1 MRLSTLG
8 VLELEGSSLRRP
20 KPLLLLAY
28 LAIEGRRDRRHLADV
43 FWPAATDGRNRL
55 SVTLRRLRAEAP
67 GCVETD
73 GAYVASRVAC
83 DAVALRDALARSDV
97 DAARAAYRGAFLD
110 GLDLEVGLDLEEWLY
125 ATREALADGVRDALI
140 ARASTLADHGDGE
153 RAATLAE
160 AAATLPGATPLDPV
174 AAARLAVLLRGGEL
188 DRSLVLRR
196 SVTDEDAGTAAA
208 VARPRSTIPPPSGH
222 LAERRTSFVGRGRE
236 LSGIADLFDRFGAR
250 LVTIHGPGGVG
261 KTRLALEVARD
272 RARSVGTDAVHVA
285 SLLPVR
291 GGADLLPALAD
302 TLGAIRSPGNDPFQV
317 VVGAL
322 RGRPAWLVLDEAEH
336 VVDVAAPVLD
346 ALLDACTELR
356 LLVTSR
362 RRLHLQREHV
372 WRLDGLAVPDASVA
386 ELARATGDATA
397 LADGD
402 AVRLFLQRARQVRA
416 DLTWPPED
424 VQAAWRICHAVE
436 GLPLAIEL
444 AAVWVR
450 AMPVA
455 AIGTAIA
462 TSLDALATPARD
474 VPPHHRTM
482 RAVLERSWALLDD
495 RAQRVLERLSVFA
508 DGFEA
513 EAARIVAQADV
524 PALAALVDAALLGV
538 APSGRFHAHA
548 LPLQFA
554 RERLAR
560 DPMQRADAER
570 AHVAAMMH
578 LAERAAPHLAD
589 PDQAVWLD
597 RLEADLENLR
607 AALAYATNHDAAS
620 AAQLAFRLDRF
631 WTVRRRRREIAD
643 AMRRV
648 LTHPSLAEPCTERA
662 QALYLIAAAE
672 HDEPAAEAP
681 AAEAL
686 AIAQALDDPHLTAPI
701 TLFWG
706 TLAQRL
712 MRTEEAER
720 SINDALAR
728 FRALGDASG
737 EAAAL
742 KELGTVFYRRGDDP
756 TAETWWRAS
765 LEVESAIGNLWG
777 MASRTYTLGLIAKRR
792 GDLEVARTLQ
802 HRALHLNRRLRDPL
816 ACVHG
821 VEALAC
827 IASVAGRPLRAARLW
842 GAVEGE
848 REALRLE
855 RLPDAEMAHR
865 EDTAEARA
873 QIDEPRFAA
882 AWARGRR
889 EGFEAIVVEEL
900 RRAPGG
906 AGASSPPAPA

>member
-1 MRLSTLG
+1 MRLRTLG
-8 VLELEGSSLRRP
+8 GLALEGSSLRRP
-20 KPLLLLAY
+20 KPLLLLTY
-28 LAIEGRRDRRHLADV
+28 LTIEGRRDRRHLADV
-43 FWPAATDGRNRL
+43 FWPDATDGRNRL
-55 SVTLRRLRAEAP
+55 SVTLRRLRTAAP
-67 GCVETD
+67 GSV
-73 GAYVASRVAC
+73 VADANHVAAQVGC
-83 DAVALRDALARSDV
+83 DAVELRDALARGDA
-97 DAARAAYRGAFLD
+97 DAARSAYRGAFLD
-110 GLDLEVGLDLEEWLY
+110 GLDLAVGVELEEWLY
-125 ATREALADGVRDALI
+125 ATREALADGVRGVLI
-140 ARASTLADHGDGE
+140 ERAARLADIGDGE

-160 AAATLPGATPLDPV
+160 AAATLPGATPLDPN
-174 AAARLAVLLRGGEL
+174 AAVRLATLVQAGEL
-188 DRSLVLRR
+188 DRSLVVRR
-196 SVTDEDAGTAAA
+196 SGADPATRRPQRAGADGAL
-208 VARPRSTIPPPSGH
+208 PSSSGR

-236 LSGIADLFDRFGAR
+236 LSGVADLFDRVGAR

-272 RARSVGTDAVHVA
+272 RARTVGTDAVHA
-285 SLLPVR
+285 LSLLPVR
-291 GGADLLPALAD
+291 GAADLLPALAD
-302 TLGAIRSPGNDPFQV
+302 TLGAIRSPDDDRFQV
-317 VVGAL
+317 VVTAL
-322 RGRPAWLVLDEAEH
+322 RGRPVWLVLDEAEH
-336 VVDVAAPVLD
+336 VVDAAAPVLD
-346 ALLDACTELR
+346 ALLDACPELR

-386 ELARATGDATA
+386 EFARATGNATP

-402 AVRLFLQRARQVRA
+402 AVRLFLQRARQARA
-416 DLTWPPED
+416 DLTWSPDD
-424 VQAAWRICHAVE
+424 VRAAWRVCRAVE

-450 AMPVA
+450 AMPIA
-455 AIGTAIA
+455 AIEAAIA
-462 TSLDALATPARD
+462 TSIDALATPARD
-474 VPPHHRTM
+474 VAPHHRTM

-495 RAQRVLERLSVFA
+495 RERCILERLSVFA
-508 DGFEA
+508 DGFEP
-513 EAARIVAQADV
+513 EAAHVVAGADV
-524 PALAALVDAALLGV
+524 PALTALVDAALLGV
-538 APSGRFHAHA
+538 APSGRLHTHA

-554 RERLAR
+554 RERLER
-560 DPMQRADAER
+560 DPPRLADAER
-570 AHVAAMMH
+570 ARLDAMMQ
-578 LAERAAPHLAD
+578 LAERAAPHLAG
-589 PDQAVWLD
+589 PDQGVWFD
-597 RLEADLENLR
+597 RLDADLANVR
-607 AALAYATNHDAAS
+607 AALAYATRHDAACC
-620 AAQLAFRLDRF
+620 ARLAHRLDRF
-631 WTVRRRRREIAD
+631 WTVRRRRREIAE
-643 AMRRV
+643 AMRNV
-648 LTHPSLAEPCTERA
+648 LAHPSLAEPCAERA

-686 AIAQALDDPHLTAPI
+686 VIVRALDDPHLTASI

-720 SINDALAR
+720 SITDALAR

-756 TAETWWRAS
+756 TAETHWRAS
-765 LEVESAIGNLWG
+765 LEVETAIGNLWG
-777 MASRTYTLGLIAKRR
+777 VASRTYTLGLIAKRR

-802 HRALHLNRRLRDPL
+802 HQALRLNRRLRDPL

-842 GAVEGE
+842 GAVEAE
-848 REALRLE
+848 REALGLE
-855 RLPDAEMAHR
+855 RLPDAETAYR

-889 EGFEAIVVEEL
+889 EGFEAIAAEEL
-900 RRAPGG
+900 HRAPGG
-906 AGASSPPAPA
+906 DGASGSPAPA